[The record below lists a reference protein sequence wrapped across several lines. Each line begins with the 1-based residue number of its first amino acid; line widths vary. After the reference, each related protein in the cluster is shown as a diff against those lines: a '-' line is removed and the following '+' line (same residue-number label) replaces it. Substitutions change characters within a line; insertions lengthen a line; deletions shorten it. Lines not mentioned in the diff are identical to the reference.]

1 VSHHLVFL
9 ALDIQVEKVV
19 KRFFIL
25 SSLPKENS
33 SGRIASR
40 KVLELLEMEFMELL
54 GKVLF

>member
-1 VSHHLVFL
+1 
-9 ALDIQVEKVV
+9 VEKVV

-33 SGRIASR
+33 SGRRASR